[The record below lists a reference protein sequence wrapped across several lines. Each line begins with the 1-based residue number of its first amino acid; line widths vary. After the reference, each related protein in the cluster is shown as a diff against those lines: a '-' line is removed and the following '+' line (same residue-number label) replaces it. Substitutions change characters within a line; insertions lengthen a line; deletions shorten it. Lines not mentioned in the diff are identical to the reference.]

1 MAPLPF
7 LAYKVL
13 LIKEIFYGLLFKG
26 VAGLIVFIEAGHIPK
41 NWFYLAL
48 IIVVLFPL
56 TTSILKFFKEVW
68 PDSSGMVLVTMSV
81 VKIFLIPLLVM
92 LFFDKEHEDIE
103 AFVIPT
109 IISYLILLTLDT
121 KWKIQWLSK
130 QKF

>member
-26 VAGLIVFIEAGHIPK
+26 VAGLVVFIEAGYIPK

-48 IIVVLFPL
+48 IIIVLFPL
-56 TTSILKFFKEVW
+56 TSSVLKFFRDVW
-68 PDSSGMVLVTMSV
+68 PDSSGIVLVFMSV
-81 VKIFLIPLLVM
+81 LKIFLIPLLMM
-92 LFFDKEHEDIE
+92 LFFDKEDEDIE

-121 KWKIQWLSK
+121 KWKIQWLLR
-130 QKF
+130 QRF